1 MKISNIKSKLLASAL
16 LLFGMSSI
24 AQLNGTYSIGS
35 GGDFNTLGEAVSDL
49 NATGISG
56 PVKFVLKDGIFQER
70 VVINSFSGAS
80 ASDTL
85 LIISE
90 SNDPTVTYLEFDPA
104 SYSSNY
110 LIKLNG
116 CERVTIRD
124 IGFKSNSTVYST
136 LVKITN
142 GASYNTIDK
151 CSFACL

>member
-1 MKISNIKSKLLASAL
+1 MI
-16 LLFGMSSI
+16 
-24 AQLNGTYSIGS
+24 Q
-35 GGDFNTLGEAVSDL
+35 
-49 NATGISG
+49 
-56 PVKFVLKDGIFQER
+56 
-70 VVINSFSGAS
+70 
-80 ASDTL
+80 
-85 LIISE
+85 
-90 SNDPTVTYLEFDPA
+90 TVTYFEFDPA

-151 CSFACL
+151 CSFDASTAMTTTSDTATVILDEQSGVLEGIQYIL